1 MLLLISPIN
10 HDEAVES
17 IEGGADI
24 VDVKNPKEGSLGAN
38 FPWVIKDIRE
48 LTPDD
53 MLVSATLGDVPYKP
67 GTVSLAAMGALVS
80 GADYIKVGLYG
91 PSNYEEALE
100 VMKNVVKTVKDTDP
114 NAIVVASGYA
124 DAHRVGAVSP
134 WDIPKVARDAGA
146 DLAMLDTAVKDGHTL
161 FDYLDIDDCKKLC
174 KALHQQFIFRTPTI
188 LIVVLN
194 RGKANLDY
202 QGDFEF
208 YSELD
213 LSNYVYDKKCVKKY
227 FLIGIISH
235 IGESGSSGH
244 FISYCRN
251 QPNTLF
257 YCYNDASVFQLKNND
272 DAYGNKIINEKR
284 TPYILFYKVYN

>member
-10 HDEAVES
+10 REEALES

-100 VMKNVVKTVKDTDP
+100 VMENVVKTVKDTDP

-146 DLAMLDTAVKDGHTL
+146 DLSDYE
-161 FDYLDIDDCKKLC
+161 FD
-174 KALHQQFIFRTPTI
+174 
-188 LIVVLN
+188 
-194 RGKANLDY
+194 RGAC
-202 QGDFEF
+202 F
-208 YSELD
+208 
-213 LSNYVYDKKCVKKY
+213 
-227 FLIGIISH
+227 
-235 IGESGSSGH
+235 
-244 FISYCRN
+244 
-251 QPNTLF
+251 
-257 YCYNDASVFQLKNND
+257 
-272 DAYGNKIINEKR
+272 
-284 TPYILFYKVYN
+284 